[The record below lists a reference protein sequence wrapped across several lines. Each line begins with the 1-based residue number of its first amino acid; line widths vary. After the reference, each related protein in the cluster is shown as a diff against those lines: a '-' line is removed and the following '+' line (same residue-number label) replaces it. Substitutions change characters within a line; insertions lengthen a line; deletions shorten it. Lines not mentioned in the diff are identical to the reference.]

1 MCAGEDKAFPS
12 FFKARLED
20 FHFTWDS
27 VDLFSFILEIAS
39 GTNILCSDIAQN
51 TNAAMRRP
59 RRRLRRGDGG
69 DFLQECSNG
78 TSSTRSGH
86 PCTRARS
93 KDDDD
98 DRHQGPQVLPSSLV
112 ALLDAE
118 HPSSVKSLS
127 LTHPRR
133 WRGGTSAN
141 HSASHRRTTRTSR
154 DYRTSGGRSRVRR
167 GGWRATALDRTTLGR
182 RGGGDTIPTGNDSL
196 VVVGGGCIG
205 RWSKLRSNLTC
216 YARQRGRRD

>member
-1 MCAGEDKAFPS
+1 VCAGEDRKHSLLSHSLGFS
-12 FFKARLED
+12 
-20 FHFTWDS
+20 FTWDS
-27 VDLFSFILEIAS
+27 VDLFSSFWKSLPGQIFNVVTSRKIPTPRCVVPVAAS
-39 GTNILCSDIAQN
+39 AGGMGGIFCKNAQTAPPRHGRDI
-51 TNAAMRRP
+51 
-59 RRRLRRGDGG
+59 
-69 DFLQECSNG
+69 
-78 TSSTRSGH
+78 
-86 PCTRARS
+86 RARVRGARTTMTTGI
-93 KDDDD
+93 KD
-98 DRHQGPQVLPSSLV
+98 QGAPFVPL

-118 HPSSVKSLS
+118 HPSSVKSPS
-127 LTHPRR
+127 LAHPRR